1 MTRMILADA
10 KLAKDVLLSKAGYYK
25 KSVLTSEAVSAIA
38 GHGSILTAEGG
49 NWKQKN
55 EIMSPAFRH
64 TFLKASWNPLDF
76 V

>member
-25 KSVLTSEAVSAIA
+25 KSVFASEVVSTLA

-55 EIMSPAFRH
+55 QIMSPAFRH
-64 TFLKASWNPLDF
+64 TFLKASWNPLD
-76 V
+76 VA